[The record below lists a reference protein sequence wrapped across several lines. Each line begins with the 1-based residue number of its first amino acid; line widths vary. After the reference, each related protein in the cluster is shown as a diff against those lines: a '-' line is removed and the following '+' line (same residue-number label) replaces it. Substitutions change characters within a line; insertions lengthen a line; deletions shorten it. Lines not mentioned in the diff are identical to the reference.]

1 MSHSMKV
8 TKHRRLSKIMQI
20 LDRWGPIDTS
30 EVTQHLAIMFGVK
43 ENEIKRNVQNDLKF
57 LRDEGD
63 AIPYYYDKHGN
74 YLGENGPPEDGTFFR
89 IQWQAAE
96 KKNLKI
102 SGLGE
107 LRNYKGDLFC
117 SAPFDKKISIRQG
130 KGTSIPGVKYLYF
143 DLNHELF
150 HIAMTFDYFDQS
162 KDNLLHIGIG
172 RSPSDRI
179 TEKQYMALKGL
190 AAPSLLLSLKDP
202 FLSSLEDGELPPF
215 LITLHKD
222 QSVSLKSYQNKNPM
236 QSLEVNEKE
245 LEQTLSQLTFFKD
258 KTKTQHWTDLSTS
271 EQAFIQGERSY
282 LQTPLLIKIK
292 SYSGF
297 ILA

>member
-1 MSHSMKV
+1 
-8 TKHRRLSKIMQI
+8 MQI
-20 LDRWGPIDTS
+20 LDRWGPIETS
-30 EVTQHLAIMFGVK
+30 EVTQHLSIIFGV
-43 ENEIKRNVQNDLKF
+43 EESEIKRNVQNDLKF

-63 AIPYYYDKHGN
+63 AIPYYYDKLGN
-74 YLGENGPPEDGTFFR
+74 YLGENTPPEDGTFFR
-89 IQWQAAE
+89 VQWQSAE
-96 KKNLKI
+96 KKELKI

-107 LRNYKGDLFC
+107 LRNYKADLYC
-117 SAPFDKKISIRQG
+117 SEPFDKNITIRHG
-130 KGTSIPGVKYLYF
+130 KGTPIPGVKYLYF

-150 HIAMTFDYFDQS
+150 HIAMKFDYFDQS
-162 KDNLLHIGIG
+162 KDDLLHIGIG

-179 TEKQYMALKGL
+179 TDRQYTALKTL

-215 LITLHKD
+215 LITIHKD
-222 QSVSLKSYQNKNPM
+222 QSVSLKSHQNKNPM
-236 QSLEVNEKE
+236 HSLEVNQQQLEK
-245 LEQTLSQLTFFKD
+245 TLTELTFFKD

-271 EQAFIQGERSY
+271 EEPFIQGERSY